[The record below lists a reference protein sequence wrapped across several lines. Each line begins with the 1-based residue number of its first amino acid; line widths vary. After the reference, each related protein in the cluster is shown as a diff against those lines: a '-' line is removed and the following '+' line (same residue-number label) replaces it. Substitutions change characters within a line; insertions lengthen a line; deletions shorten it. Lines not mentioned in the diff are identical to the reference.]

1 MSSKPEITILL
12 ADDHPLYRSAL
23 RKVLE
28 ESQMHVVAE
37 AATGEEAVSQA
48 LRTHPD
54 VVVMDVRMPVMDGI
68 EATRRLRAEL
78 PDTAVVLIT
87 GMPEDQGQLLRAVDA
102 GARSYMGKHES
113 TESLLDAIHAVV
125 SGAAFLPPEI
135 AKLLLARLAQPARPA
150 REPTLTGRTLTE
162 RETQVLRMLSQG
174 RRLKDIAV
182 DLGVS
187 PRTVGNHISSI
198 YRKLNVSR
206 RADAVVYAVKEGLLS
221 G

>member
-1 MSSKPEITILL
+1 MPSKPEITILL

-23 RKVLE
+23 RQVLE
-28 ESQMHVVAE
+28 ESEMHVVAE
-37 AATGEEAVSQA
+37 AATGEEAVTQA

-68 EATRRLRAEL
+68 EATRRLRTEL

-87 GMPEDQGQLLRAVDA
+87 GMPEDQAQLLRAVDA
-102 GARSYMGKHES
+102 GARSYMGKHEP
-113 TESLLDAIHAVV
+113 TESILDAIHAVV

-135 AKLLLARLAQPARPA
+135 AKLLLTRLAQPARPT
-150 REPTLTGRTLTE
+150 REPNLTGRTLTE